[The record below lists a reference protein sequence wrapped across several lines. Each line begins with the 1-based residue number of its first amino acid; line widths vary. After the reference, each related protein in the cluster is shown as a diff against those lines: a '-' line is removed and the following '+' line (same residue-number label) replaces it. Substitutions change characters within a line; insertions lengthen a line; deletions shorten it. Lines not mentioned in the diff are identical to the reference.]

1 MPALSKVPV
10 KAKRALTGSDYLPEK
25 PAQAARCLKGV
36 PAWPDGRVWSR
47 LPLAHPES
55 APTFADELNATCF
68 ERLLNRGKR
77 SFARLDRF
85 AFDHIQRDD

>member
-1 MPALSKVPV
+1 
-10 KAKRALTGSDYLPEK
+10 
-25 PAQAARCLKGV
+25 
-36 PAWPDGRVWSR
+36 

-85 AFDHIQRDD
+85 AFDHIQRDDRQTGLRREQRLCPLEKASRGANLSSGNHGRFIAQT